1 MASSELAIDVT
12 SWAMRLEQMKADTA
26 SRNIANSSIQGSRP
40 QQVQFAAQ
48 LEGIRAALQGG
59 DVQQQDVA
67 TLLAQPFSTVSVSG
81 QSLNGGISLDAEV
94 ADLTS
99 AELRYKTLAEALS
112 RQLSLLTLAA
122 SGKQ

>member
-12 SWAMRLEQMKADTA
+12 SWAMRLEQLKADVA
-26 SRNIANSSIQGSRP
+26 SRNIATASLPGAKP
-40 QQVQFAAQ
+40 QQVNFAAQ
-48 LEGIRAALQGG
+48 LESLRAALQSS
-59 DVQQQDVA
+59 DVKSAD
-67 TLLAQPFSTVSVSG
+67 VSG
-81 QSLNGGISLDAEV
+81 ILNLPMAVAPTSASSLAGGVSLDSEV

>member
-12 SWAMRLEQMKADTA
+12 SWAMRLEQRKADTA
-26 SRNIANSSIQGSRP
+26 SRNIANSSIQGSKP

-48 LEGIRAALQGG
+48 IEGLRAALQVE
-59 DVQQQDVA
+59 DVQKQDIA
-67 TLLAQPFSTVSVSG
+67 GLLAQPFSTVSTTG
-81 QSLNGGISLDAEV
+81 QSLMGGISLDSEV